1 MQLTQGVQR
10 PDQGTS
16 KQLSIRKGKAFELI
30 KMLTKRPLNWVDLI
44 YILVMIYIEVI

>member
-1 MQLTQGVQR
+1 MLLTQGVQR

-30 KMLTKRPLNWVDLI
+30 KSN
-44 YILVMIYIEVI
+44 VMPMDTLELG